1 VVKKIF
7 SIVLAL
13 ILVQNFLFAASP
25 LADKT
30 GNLAVNFN
38 LLDLEDK
45 ETSLSKFRG
54 KPVILFFWTT
64 WCPFCR
70 EELKQLNLMHR
81 ELSESGV
88 EVLAINVEERAE
100 KVQRFMQRYSFSWKV
115 LLDKDATVAGD
126 YGILGVPTY
135 ILIDKEG
142 RLVSYS
148 YYFPKENYKNLIS
161 NDKAQNSK

>member
-7 SIVLAL
+7 SIVLPL

-25 LADKT
+25 LQAKT
-30 GNLAVNFN
+30 GELAINFN
-38 LLDLEDK
+38 LLDLEDQ
-45 ETSLSKFRG
+45 EISLSEFRG
-54 KPVILFFWTT
+54 MPVILFFWTT

-81 ELSESGV
+81 ELSENGM

-100 KVQRFMQRYSFSWKV
+100 KVQRFIQRYPFSYKV
-115 LLDKDATVAGD
+115 LLDKDATVARD

-135 ILIDKEG
+135 IFIDKES
-142 RLVSYS
+142 RIVSYS
-148 YYFPKENYKNLIS
+148 HYFPQEKYNDIIS
-161 NDKAQNSK
+161 K